1 MEEKMADDEKKPKI
15 IDYNRNGKAS
25 KAIDIEDLASLMVA
39 MEDKLQMLGLGFLLY
54 NKDVVQS
61 MTFDNWQNL
70 KAFLYA
76 QLQDK
81 EDKKK

>member
-1 MEEKMADDEKKPKI
+1 MTDDEKKPKI
-15 IDYNRNGKAS
+15 IDYNRNGKSA
-25 KAIDIEDLASLMVA
+25 KAIDIEDLAGLMVA

-54 NKDVVQS
+54 NKDVVQN

-76 QLQDK
+76 QLQEK

>member
-1 MEEKMADDEKKPKI
+1 MTDGEKKPKI
-15 IDYNRNGKAS
+15 IDYNRNGKAC
-25 KAIDIEDLASLMVA
+25 KAIDIEDLAGLMVA

-54 NKDVVQS
+54 NKEVVS
-61 MTFDNWQNL
+61 NMTFDNWQNL

-76 QLQDK
+76 QLQEK